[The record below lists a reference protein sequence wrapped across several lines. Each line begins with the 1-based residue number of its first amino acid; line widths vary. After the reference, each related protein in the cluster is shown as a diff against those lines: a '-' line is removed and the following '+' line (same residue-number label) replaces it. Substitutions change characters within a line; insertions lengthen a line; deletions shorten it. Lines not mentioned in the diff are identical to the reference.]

1 MTILFKDIKKA
12 LGFLH
17 ITGKESLWAARNV
30 LVNLSADSVKFSF
43 ATPFEYKTKDRI
55 CCDPVEW
62 LNKVAED
69 ENEGHR
75 LYSVENLGC
84 QIIVDIYTQD
94 YGYQVPINEFVGD
107 VSVFQA
113 LLSEKKLKTVEL
125 FVDTDHKRWGFK
137 TPTGVEISS
146 GELKD
151 TTVLGKTKYLYSLP
165 VLVNAEE
172 SPIGLSNGE
181 AKKVLDACPQ
191 AEESLREE
199 PLRCVLGGIN
209 LRARGDFWY
218 AYSTDGRTLTEYEI
232 KTPNNLTVVSE
243 PFNHF
248 LLNVLKWKAIAG
260 FKEVR
265 LTPCYVQANP
275 NAQTDSAKDEKR
287 ACYVQLEE
295 GSLNVEFVT
304 LEQEGVFP
312 AVDAVIPDKPLKNHV
327 EITNYD
333 VEAICDTFYNSFSN
347 TKYHKLNESSEE
359 NLYIYFQADETD
371 RLVVTIKQR
380 SYKKE
385 AQTVKQRELK
395 LNPAFPKLN
404 DTGYMFFN
412 AKLFVNLLRELTN
425 NGEDAVIEFDDQY
438 SPAVLTSTVGKAV
451 VMPMRSLQ

>member
-1 MTILFKDIKKA
+1 MTLLFKDIKKA

-17 ITGKESLWAARNV
+17 ITGKESLWAAKNV
-30 LVNLSADSVKFSF
+30 LVNISADSVKFSF
-43 ATPFEYKTKDRI
+43 ATPFEYRTKDRI
-55 CCDPVEW
+55 CCDPEEW
-62 LNKVAED
+62 LNNVAND

-75 LYSVENLGC
+75 LFSTENLGC

-94 YGYQVPINEFVGD
+94 YGYQVPLNEFVGE
-107 VSVFQA
+107 VTVFQA

-125 FVDTDHKRWGFK
+125 FVDTDHRRWGFK
-137 TPTGVEISS
+137 TPTGVEITS
-146 GELKD
+146 GEYKD
-151 TTVLGKTKYLYSLP
+151 TDVLGKTKYLYTLP

-172 SPIGLSNGE
+172 SPIGFTSGE
-181 AKKVLDACPQ
+181 AKTLVDACPQ
-191 AEESLREE
+191 AEESLKNE
-199 PLRCVLGGIN
+199 PTRNALSGIY
-209 LRARGDFWY
+209 LKAKGDFWY
-218 AYSTDGRTLTEYEI
+218 AYSTDGRTLTEYQV

-243 PFNHF
+243 NFNHF
-248 LLNVLKWKAIAG
+248 LLHITKWKPIAG

-275 NAQTDSAKDEKR
+275 NAETDSAKGEKK

-304 LEQEGVFP
+304 LEQEDVFP
-312 AVDAVIPDKPLKNHV
+312 AVDKVIPDKSLKNRV

-333 VEAICDTFYNSFSN
+333 VEAICNTFYNSFDN

-395 LNPAFPKLN
+395 LSSAFPKLG
-404 DTGYMFFN
+404 DVGYMFFN

-425 NGEDAVIEFDDQY
+425 NGEDVVLEFDDQY
-438 SPAVLTSTVGKAV
+438 SPVVLTTTVGKAI
-451 VMPMRSLQ
+451 VMPMRSL